1 VLAGDATDPEV
12 LRQAGVERAT
22 RVVAVCGDNSVND
35 RIGVAVKNVVLA
47 KKPFRN
53 RRRPLDCF
61 LHVDD
66 DQMCE
71 RLEQSSFADTSKRAV
86 TLNYVNVFRSGG
98 LALLGEF
105 PSSFTEVDGRSP
117 HVIVVGPDR
126 VGLLLVVG
134 AVREWWFDHHEDGLR
149 LELTLVAADAAKRIR
164 ALHRR
169 YPHFA
174 EACQLAAV
182 SCDPADPESPDLP
195 VLVRE
200 EDCGRTTVFVSYAD
214 ERASLEAVMQLAA
227 SSPSGVPIVALTTG
241 QTGPV
246 TLLDRA
252 ATQLHLLNVTT
263 FPLLDRLCRP
273 EVFVNSVTEQMAK
286 ALHGKYLRHRRL
298 DGTFDPGRE
307 SHKQWEVLKETFRES
322 NRDAATHLSERLDK
336 AGYSVQVSDD
346 WAVALP
352 VFSEKEVNDLAESEH
367 QRWCEERR
375 ADGWTHAVET
385 DLQLKHHTDLV
396 PWSELGESRRELDLE
411 AQRELA
417 ALLARYGLAI
427 VRKRRIRE

>member
-1 VLAGDATDPEV
+1 
-12 LRQAGVERAT
+12 
-22 RVVAVCGDNSVND
+22 
-35 RIGVAVKNVVLA
+35 
-47 KKPFRN
+47 
-53 RRRPLDCF
+53 
-61 LHVDD
+61 
-66 DQMCE
+66 
-71 RLEQSSFADTSKRAV
+71 
-86 TLNYVNVFRSGG
+86 
-98 LALLGEF
+98 
-105 PSSFTEVDGRSP
+105 
-117 HVIVVGPDR
+117 
-126 VGLLLVVG
+126 
-134 AVREWWFDHHEDGLR
+134 
-149 LELTLVAADAAKRIR
+149 
-164 ALHRR
+164 
-169 YPHFA
+169 
-174 EACQLAAV
+174 
-182 SCDPADPESPDLP
+182 
-195 VLVRE
+195 
-200 EDCGRTTVFVSYAD
+200 
-214 ERASLEAVMQLAA
+214 MQLAA

>member
-1 VLAGDATDPEV
+1 M
-12 LRQAGVERAT
+12 RA
-22 RVVAVCGDNSVND
+22 
-35 RIGVAVKNVVLA
+35 
-47 KKPFRN
+47 P
-53 RRRPLDCF
+53 
-61 LHVDD
+61 
-66 DQMCE
+66 
-71 RLEQSSFADTSKRAV
+71 
-86 TLNYVNVFRSGG
+86 
-98 LALLGEF
+98 ALKL
-105 PSSFTEVDGRSP
+105 
-117 HVIVVGPDR
+117 
-126 VGLLLVVG
+126 
-134 AVREWWFDHHEDGLR
+134 
-149 LELTLVAADAAKRIR
+149 
-164 ALHRR
+164 
-169 YPHFA
+169 
-174 EACQLAAV
+174 
-182 SCDPADPESPDLP
+182 SCK
-195 VLVRE
+195 
-200 EDCGRTTVFVSYAD
+200 
-214 ERASLEAVMQLAA
+214 LAA

-367 QRWCEERR
+367 QRWCEERPRGRMDSCRGDRPPAKAPHRPCSVER
-375 ADGWTHAVET
+375 AGRVQTGVG
-385 DLQLKHHTDLV
+385 
-396 PWSELGESRRELDLE
+396 S
-411 AQRELA
+411 
-417 ALLARYGLAI
+417 
-427 VRKRRIRE
+427 